1 MLIALMPARTADVAD
16 VGRVVL
22 AATPLGD
29 PRDASAHLRELLTE
43 ADVIAAEDTR
53 RFRRLASD
61 LEVIFTAK
69 LVSFYES
76 VEQSKVAGLIESA
89 RAGALVVVVSDAG
102 MPIVSDPGYRLV
114 QACIDAEIPLTVAP
128 GPSAVTTAL
137 ALSGLPSDRFCFEGF
152 LPRKTGERDR
162 RLWSLVAE
170 QRTMVFFEAPHRI
183 TETLAAM
190 ERAFGAN
197 RRAAVCRELTKTY
210 EQVTRSGLA
219 DLVQWSREGVRGE
232 ISIVV
237 EGADS
242 NPAEVS
248 DADLVEAVADL
259 MAAGLDKRTATAQV
273 AVTTGQQKR
282 RVYNAVLAAKPTP

>member
-1 MLIALMPARTADVAD
+1 
-16 VGRVVL
+16 
-22 AATPLGD
+22 
-29 PRDASAHLRELLTE
+29 
-43 ADVIAAEDTR
+43 
-53 RFRRLASD
+53 
-61 LEVIFTAK
+61 
-69 LVSFYES
+69 
-76 VEQSKVAGLIESA
+76 
-89 RAGALVVVVSDAG
+89 
-102 MPIVSDPGYRLV
+102 
-114 QACIDAEIPLTVAP
+114 
-128 GPSAVTTAL
+128 
-137 ALSGLPSDRFCFEGF
+137 SDRFCFEGF

-219 DLVQWSREGVRGE
+219 DLVEWSREGVRGE